1 MTVHWALPEP
11 CDTAEPE
18 TVPVRPGGWLDLL
31 RQGMP
36 DSDLTRIETVTVRL
50 EGVL

>member
-1 MTVHWALPEP
+1 VTTHWYMPEP

-18 TVPVRPGGWLDLL
+18 LLPVPACGWLDLVH
-31 RQGMP
+31 QIP
-36 DSDLTRIETVTVRL
+36 DTDLMRIEDVTVRL